1 MDDAQPVR
9 KSKRLRTLLTCYG
22 LTTLAILTPAVAA
35 AEDTGGARRTIDSFA
50 RCRQIP
56 AADARLACFDQ
67 AATELE
73 RSVRTNDIR
82 IVDRADVRK
91 ARRSLF
97 GLTVPDAALV
107 GGRPDDDREAFT
119 EINSTVTGARVN
131 GNGRGDITLADE
143 GAPVWQTT
151 DPIRLAPKAGAA
163 VRIRKGAMG
172 GFFLN
177 VGGRNYRAIRIR

>member
-1 MDDAQPVR
+1 MTVAGHALVV
-9 KSKRLRTLLTCYG
+9 LMV
-22 LTTLAILTPAVAA
+22 LAPVAA
-35 AEDTGGARRTIDSFA
+35 TAEDTGGARRMIDSFA
-50 RCRQIP
+50 RCRQIA

-67 AATELE
+67 AATALE
-73 RSVRTNDIR
+73 QSVRTNDIR

-97 GLTVPDAALV
+97 GLTVPDAAFV
-107 GGRPDDDREAFT
+107 GGRPDDEREAFT
-119 EINSTVTGARVN
+119 EIHSTVAGARVN
-131 GNGRGDITLADE
+131 GNGRGDVTLADE

-151 DPIRLAPKAGAA
+151 DPMRIAPKAGAA

-177 VGGRNYRAIRIR
+177 VGGRNYRAIRTR